1 MHCLNPSN
9 RGLPRLLS
17 FLALSLC
24 ILASP
29 ALAGGKKGGMRISFH
44 IEGEETDGP
53 NRVRAF
59 EVNGEQKFFEIIPVV
74 THDNFVAYYPFN
86 AKGGTFGA
94 AFQLNERGR
103 TALSRAAIGKNLG
116 KMIMPFVNGQEGEP
130 MIIDRAQ
137 GQFIVLWAGLAQE
150 HFDIFEKKWKLRAIN
165 RPEDLPR

>member
-1 MHCLNPSN
+1 MHRSKLSTPSLL
-9 RGLPRLLS
+9 RPLS

-24 ILASP
+24 VLAAP
-29 ALAGGKKGGMRISFH
+29 ALAGSKKGEMRISFH
-44 IEGEETDGP
+44 IEGEKTDGP
-53 NRVRAF
+53 NRVRPF
-59 EVNGEQKFFEIIPVV
+59 TVKGEQKFFEIIPVV
-74 THDNFVAYYPFN
+74 THKNFVAYYPFN

-103 TALSRAAIGKNLG
+103 TALSREAIENIGR
-116 KMIMPFVNGQEGEP
+116 MIMPFVNGQEGEA

-150 HFDIFEKKWKLRAIN
+150 HFDVFEKEWKLRAIS

>member
-1 MHCLNPSN
+1 MQRSIPSN
-9 RGLPRLLS
+9 YGLLRLLS
-17 FLALSLC
+17 ILALSLC
-24 ILASP
+24 VLASP
-29 ALAGGKKGGMRISFH
+29 ASAGGKKGGMRISFH

-59 EVNGEQKFFEIIPVV
+59 TVNGERKFFEIIPVV

-86 AKGGTFGA
+86 AEGGTFGA

-103 TALSRAAIGKNLG
+103 TALSREAIENVNR
-116 KMIMPFVNGQEGEP
+116 MIMPFVNGQEGEA

-137 GQFIVLWAGLAQE
+137 GQFIVLWGGLAQE
-150 HFDIFEKKWKLRAIN
+150 HFDVFEKEWKLRPIS

>member
-1 MHCLNPSN
+1 MHCLNSSN
-9 RGLPRLLS
+9 RGLLRLLS

-24 ILASP
+24 VLTSP
-29 ALAGGKKGGMRISFH
+29 AFAGGKKGGMRISFH
-44 IEGEETDGP
+44 IEGAETDGP

-59 EVNGEQKFFEIIPVV
+59 EINGEQKFFNIIPVV

-86 AKGGTFGA
+86 AEGGTFGA

-103 TALSRAAIGKNLG
+103 TDLSRAAIENIGR
-116 KMIMPFVNGQEGEP
+116 MIMPFVNGQQGEP

-150 HFDIFEKKWKLRAIN
+150 HFDVFEKKWKLRPIS
-165 RPEDLPR
+165 RPADLPR